1 MKKAVI
7 TVIGKD
13 SVGIIHGVSGALSE
27 GGVNILDI
35 SQTIMQELFTM
46 VMLVDVQHAT
56 ISFEELKAKLE
67 SKGEKLGVKIVIC
80 HEDIF
85 NSMHRI

>member
-13 SVGIIHGVSGALSE
+13 SVGIIHGVSGTLSE

>member
-13 SVGIIHGVSGALSE
+13 RVGIIHQVSGILSKSN
-27 GGVNILDI
+27 VNILDI
-35 SQTIMQELFTM
+35 SQTIMTEIFTM
-46 VMLVDVQHAT
+46 VMMVDVSASQ
-56 ISFEELKAKLE
+56 IPFGEFSEELE
-67 SKGEKLGVKIVIC
+67 EKGVDLGVKITIC

>member
-13 SVGIIHGVSGALSE
+13 RVGIIHGVSGVLCS

-46 VMLVDVQHAT
+46 VMLVDVQHST
-56 ISFEELKAKLE
+56 VSFEDLKAQLE
-67 SKGEKLGVKIVIC
+67 AEGNKLGVKIVIC
-80 HEDIF
+80 HEEIF
-85 NSMHRI
+85 DSMHRI

>member
-7 TVIGKD
+7 TVIGEDK
-13 SVGIIHGVSGALSE
+13 VGIIHKVSGILCE

-46 VMLVDVQHAT
+46 VMLVDVKHAT
-56 ISFEELKAKLE
+56 IPFEELKSRLE
-67 SKGEKLGVKIVIC
+67 QTGEQLGVKIVIC

-85 NSMHRI
+85 HSMHRI